1 MPSRRAPKPG
11 RQTGWNTGPGEPGAR
26 GPRLA
31 PGVGWARGSLV
42 PWSRSWSS
50 GMRDLGKMMKQ
61 VQKLQQDVARLQEE
75 LKAERVEATAGGG
88 VVRAVA
94 NGHGE
99 LQEVTIDP
107 SVVDPSDIGLL
118 QDLVV
123 AAVSEAQ
130 RLAKQ
135 KAEERMRGLTGG
147 LPLPPGMI

>member
-1 MPSRRAPKPG
+1 
-11 RQTGWNTGPGEPGAR
+11 
-26 GPRLA
+26 
-31 PGVGWARGSLV
+31 
-42 PWSRSWSS
+42 
-50 GMRDLGKMMKQ
+50 MRDLGKMMKQ

-123 AAVSEAQ
+123 AAVAP
-130 RLAKQ
+130 L
-135 KAEERMRGLTGG
+135 RGSWWM
-147 LPLPPGMI
+147 LPPSLPSRACGSSA